1 MCPET
6 VSRHK
11 TTIQDLLDN
20 NRDKKNLNVQYLN
33 EGLKE
38 VASIRVCVYIHSVK
52 SKTTFLGES
61 LLPFFERCLEEN
73 YT

>member
-1 MCPET
+1 MCLEP
-6 VSRHK
+6 VSMHK

-52 SKTTFLGES
+52 FKTTFFGES

>member
-11 TTIQDLLDN
+11 TTIQDLVDN
-20 NRDKKNLNVQYLN
+20 NRDRKNLNFQYLN
-33 EGLKE
+33 EGLKK
-38 VASIRVCVYIHSVK
+38 VASIRVCVYVYSVK
-52 SKTTFLGES
+52 LKTTFFAES
-61 LLPFFERCLEEN
+61 LLAFFERCLEEN